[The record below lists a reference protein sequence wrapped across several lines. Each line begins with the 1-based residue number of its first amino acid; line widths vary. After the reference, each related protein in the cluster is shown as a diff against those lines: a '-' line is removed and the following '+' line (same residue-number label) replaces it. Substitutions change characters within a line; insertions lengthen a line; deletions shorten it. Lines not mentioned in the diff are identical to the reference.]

1 MSNTEY
7 TTTVNVNTPPP
18 PASLDEL
25 PFWGVWKRENG
36 TKVPYNP
43 RSGYRAKAND
53 AGTFATRAQ
62 SERALASGEYE
73 GLCILV
79 DASLGITAGDLDHV
93 VPIEDAFN
101 EAAFPADVRRIIRI
115 ANTWTC
121 WSPSGTGVRFI
132 FGASLGQT
140 YLTNNKR
147 DPRVCKGE
155 AYSRLH
161 FMTVLPDRRISGT
174 PATFNPDAGDLE
186 AWHEALGF
194 PEREQDQPAAPRP
207 TYSGGSRSNA
217 LIVETASRINAK
229 FRRLHEGDISGYPE
243 SQTNK
248 GFSSEADAA
257 YVLILCG
264 YTGDDA
270 QVGDIWRSESRLYR
284 KKLDRQDYVDGTIQ
298 SARRKQAWW
307 FDWESN
313 GRFSPRSPNDH
324 DGYSTPPPVFEPG
337 ATCDQRLTIALETIR
352 LKNKELAAARETIA
366 RQADRLDAYS
376 VTATAIKH
384 IIASNQ
390 IEAGPKL
397 AAVALVMEEGDQ
409 QKRGK
414 PAAALGRHL
423 PGSWIAKRAGVS
435 VNTANRHIKRLADA
449 GLVERKV
456 VAERVIEDMVDDDTG
471 EIIPAGR
478 TISRAYYPDQA
489 SALIAKF
496 TSYERPDDAPK
507 HGGTRDLR
515 CKHHPD
521 SPTTTTHITTCD
533 ACQTVLDEHVTHHTP
548 TGCEHQDGVRTIVT
562 NPKGDTK
569 MVFAPQPPAMPPPG
583 DYSDAAH
590 DYGRYS

>member
-7 TTTVNVNTPPP
+7 TTTDNANIPPS

-25 PFWGVWKRENG
+25 TLWGVWKRENG
-36 TKVPYNP
+36 TKIPYNP
-43 RSGYRAKAND
+43 RSGYRAKPND
-53 AGTFATRAQ
+53 PTTFGTRDEAD
-62 SERALASGEYE
+62 RALARGKFE

-79 DASLGITAGDLDHV
+79 EESLGITAGDLDHV
-93 VPIEDAFN
+93 IAPEHAFD
-101 EAAFPADVRRIIRI
+101 ESALPADVRRVIRI

-132 FGASLGQT
+132 FAASLGQT

-155 AYSRLH
+155 AYSRRH
-161 FMTVLPDRRISGT
+161 FMTVIPDRRISGT

-194 PEREQDQPAAPRP
+194 PHREQDQPAAPRP
-207 TYSGGSRSNA
+207 AYAGGSHTSDEIIA
-217 LIVETASRINAK
+217 TASRVNGAK
-229 FRRLHEGDISGYPE
+229 FQRLHAGDVSGYPE
-243 SQTNK
+243 SSTDK
-248 GFSSEADAA
+248 GFSSEADGALA
-257 YVLILCG
+257 LILCG

-270 QVGDIWRSESRLYR
+270 QVADIMRSGGLFRRKFDRADYLSR
-284 KKLDRQDYVDGTIQ
+284 TIE
-298 SARRKQAWW
+298 SARAKQSWW
-307 FDWESN
+307 FDWDRPKGTPAGN
-313 GRFSPRSPNDH
+313 A
-324 DGYSTPPPVFEPG
+324 PPPAADEILEPG
-337 ATCDQRLTIALETIR
+337 ATCDQKLAIALETIR
-352 LKNKELAAARETIA
+352 IKNEELAIARDTIA
-366 RQADRLDAYS
+366 RQAARLDAYS

-456 VAERVIEDMVDDDTG
+456 VAERVIEDMVDEDTG

-507 HGGTRDLR
+507 HGGKRDLR

-521 SPTTTTHITTCD
+521 SPTTTTHVTTCD

-548 TGCEHQDGVRTIVT
+548 TGCKHHLGVSTIVT